1 MRLSLSPRCG
11 GYAFAAA
18 LIILWWAGTVSGVL
32 AKGQIPSPGEVLL
45 ALADDPHLFINAIL
59 RTVRQTMIAFAL
71 GGAVGLTLG
80 LCHGVFPAV
89 RDTTGPFIE
98 GLRPLPSIALIPI
111 AIVFVGMGDTLN
123 VTIAAFACVWPIF
136 INTHDGV
143 KGINPLLFD
152 TAFTIGITR
161 RRLLQSVI
169 LQAAL
174 PMALTGLRLGLG
186 IAFAVEVSVEM
197 VIPKTGIGALAAT
210 AALSGHNAL
219 LYAAIA
225 AAALTGLMLNQAFRW
240 TEFALLRTYGPQ
252 WSKRT

>member
-80 LCHGVFPAV
+80 LCHGVFPTV

-161 RRLLQSVI
+161 RRLFQSVI

-225 AAALTGLMLNQAFRW
+225 AAALTGLVLNQAFRW

>member
-1 MRLSLSPRCG
+1 MSLSPRCG
-11 GYAFAAA
+11 GYAFAAM
-18 LIILWWAGTVSGVL
+18 LILVWWAGTASNVL
-32 AKGQIPSPGEVLL
+32 ARGQIPSPGDVLL
-45 ALADDPHLFINAIL
+45 ALTDDPRLFINAIFK
-59 RTVRQTMIAFAL
+59 TVRQTMIAFAI
-71 GGAVGLTLG
+71 GAAAGLTLG
-80 LCHGVFPAV
+80 LCHGVFPTL
-89 RDTTGPFIE
+89 RNTTGPCIE

-111 AIVFVGMGDTLN
+111 AIVFVGMGDSLN
-123 VTIAAFACVWPIF
+123 VTIAAFACAWPIF

-161 RRLLQSVI
+161 RRLFQSVI

-174 PMALTGLRLGLG
+174 PMAMTGLRIGLG

-197 VIPKTGIGALAAT
+197 VIPKTGIGALATT

-219 LYAAIA
+219 LYATIA
-225 AAALTGLMLNQAFRW
+225 AAAMTGLMLNQAFRW
-240 TEFALLRTYGPQ
+240 TEFALLRNYGPQ